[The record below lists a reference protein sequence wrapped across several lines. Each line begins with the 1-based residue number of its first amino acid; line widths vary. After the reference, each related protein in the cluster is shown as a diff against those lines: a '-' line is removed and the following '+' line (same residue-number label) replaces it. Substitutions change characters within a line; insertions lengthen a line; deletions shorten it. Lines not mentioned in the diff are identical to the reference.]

1 MTGDPRTPIPAHE
14 AVVIYSGRESFY
26 ARPGLS
32 AELAGIRLEDG
43 QVRGRYEGEP
53 DWVVLPPSIARF
65 RAFTRAERSSGREA
79 GRP

>member
-32 AELAGIRLEDG
+32 AELAAIRLEDG
-43 QVRGRYEGEP
+43 QVRARYEGAHE
-53 DWVVLPPSIARF
+53 WVVLPPSVARF
-65 RAFTRAERSSGREA
+65 RAFTRAEGRSPEGGR
-79 GRP
+79 R